1 MFSLSCLFAA
11 SCVLALLVT
20 PVCRNIALRLGLVDA
35 TGDRR
40 KVHKR
45 PVPRIGGIP
54 ILAAY
59 AGAAAGLMLT
69 RSQGG
74 LRVTEGLPA
83 VWVLLPAVLV
93 VFLAGLLDDLF
104 GLTPWEKLAAE
115 VFACILACRAG
126 IQIHVLAGMH
136 VPVWLSVP
144 LTVLWLVACAN
155 AVNLIDGIDGLATG
169 VALVATL
176 STLVAALLQSNFPL
190 ALATAPL
197 AGALLGF
204 LRYNFNPASIFLGDS
219 GSLSLG
225 FLLGCFGII
234 WGQKSATILGMTAP
248 LMALSIPL
256 LDTALAIARR
266 VLRGQPIFT
275 ADRRHIHHL
284 LLDRGFT
291 PRRAALLLYG
301 VCGLAAGLSLL
312 ESAIH
317 QQYGG
322 LIIVLFC
329 AAAWIG
335 IQRLGYEEFNIVG
348 RLIRPSNLRRVM
360 DAELHLSAL
369 EDSLKSAVTL
379 DECWLALQGGS
390 RDLGFNHLSARLDH
404 TILKEP
410 LIGSEALDHAWTLRI
425 PLSDTEFVQFARD
438 FEHPLSPMVVAGLAD
453 LVRRTLTPKLPGFQV
468 VGPIEI
474 RSFRSGN
481 IEGLAS

>member
-1 MFSLSCLFAA
+1 
-11 SCVLALLVT
+11 
-20 PVCRNIALRLGLVDA
+20 
-35 TGDRR
+35 
-40 KVHKR
+40 
-45 PVPRIGGIP
+45 
-54 ILAAY
+54 
-59 AGAAAGLMLT
+59 
-69 RSQGG
+69 
-74 LRVTEGLPA
+74 
-83 VWVLLPAVLV
+83 
-93 VFLAGLLDDLF
+93 
-104 GLTPWEKLAAE
+104 
-115 VFACILACRAG
+115 
-126 IQIHVLAGMH
+126 MH